1 MDLIRTMLEMGPV
14 IVGIGAPAGHFVVAH
29 GIMAGGLLIADPG
42 AVLYQAHHGGR
53 GEIED
58 WDGKE
63 GYLDGTVD
71 SEQARMPSLS
81 QWPDGDAPGQELDG
95 RSYHLISGEYLSDLL
110 DRLKS
115 VTSLTYPDG
124 AKFANRDT

>member
-1 MDLIRTMLEMGPV
+1 
-14 IVGIGAPAGHFVVAH
+14 
-29 GIMAGGLLIADPG
+29 
-42 AVLYQAHHGGR
+42 
-53 GEIED
+53 
-58 WDGKE
+58 
-63 GYLDGTVD
+63 
-71 SEQARMPSLS
+71 MPSLS

-124 AKFANRDT
+124 AKFDRVARIGW